1 MMRPFFFRLAKM
13 LDHVNG
19 VIGASAKWLSLI
31 MVLVQF
37 LVVVLRYVFG
47 IGSIQLQ
54 ESILYMHA
62 ILFLTGAAYTWSQ
75 DGHVRVDILYAQQT
89 EKRKAA
95 INFIGAIIF
104 VVPVSLLIIWVS
116 FDYVSF
122 SWAVREGSRE
132 TSGIQGIYILKSF
145 ILVFASQICLQ
156 AFSVILRGGYDL
168 PATPNH
174 KNDRSSLQE
183 SQTS

>member
-75 DGHVRVDILYAQQT
+75 DGH
-89 EKRKAA
+89 
-95 INFIGAIIF
+95 

-183 SQTS
+183 SQTSWIFI